1 MGNVMKAKNRLT
13 DEQLAAMIE
22 NGFGFES
29 LKFEDLATFEVAS
42 VAGKSMELIDEDAL
56 QELDF
61 SFDSSCFRDRFEPL
75 AMCGFLG
82 EDDDDISP
90 TDNENID
97 SQEEEEE

>member
-1 MGNVMKAKNRLT
+1 MKAKNRLT

>member
-42 VAGKSMELIDEDAL
+42 VAGKSKELIDEDAL
-56 QELDF
+56 QELNF
-61 SFDSSCFRDRFEPL
+61 SFDSSCFRNRFEPL
-75 AMCGFLG
+75 AICGFLG
-82 EDDDDISP
+82 DDEDDEIPPTEDEDI
-90 TDNENID
+90 DNL
-97 SQEEEEE
+97 EEKE

>member
-1 MGNVMKAKNRLT
+1 MKAKNRLT

-97 SQEEEEE
+97 TQEEEEE